1 MVQEQGSVEEGLK
14 LPGAEPAA
22 SPAAGRGC
30 LSWGCISIVVVLL
43 LILVALGGCVYL
55 KYQELRS
62 LTEDSPVVFKEL
74 EDSGKQAAE
83 IRRRLE
89 TFRSQALEGEAE
101 LLLRVEELNLLLLDH
116 QDPLIAE
123 YAGFQRFRT
132 VDEALFVDL
141 SLPVDWLSA
150 RLKVVKDEFLREGR
164 EFPKDFQVAES
175 LFGLLQG
182 RFFNATVELG
192 VEPARNRAGFVIR
205 KVQTASGKL
214 LPLDSTLEGEP
225 GTGPDGLDGRLE
237 GVSKQALEVLL
248 GEAAAQVKS
257 LELRRGSIFLRG
269 AP

>member
-1 MVQEQGSVEEGLK
+1 MVQEQASAEEGLK
-14 LPGAEPAA
+14 LPGAEPAP

-74 EDSGKQAAE
+74 EDSGERTAE

-101 LLLRVEELNLLLLDH
+101 LLLKVEELNLLLLDH
-116 QDPLIAE
+116 EDPLIAE

-141 SLPVDWLSA
+141 SLPVDWLSS
-150 RLKVVKDEFLREGR
+150 RLKDVKDEFLREGR

-182 RFFNATVELG
+182 RYFNAAVELG
-192 VEPARNRAGFVIR
+192 VAPAKNRPGFVIR
-205 KVQTASGKL
+205 SVQTASGKQ
-214 LPLDSTLEGEP
+214 LPLDSTLEGRP
-225 GTGPDGLDGRLE
+225 GTGPDGLDSRLE
-237 GVSKQALEVLL
+237 GVSEQALRVLL

-257 LELRRGSIFLRG
+257 LELRRGSIFLHG